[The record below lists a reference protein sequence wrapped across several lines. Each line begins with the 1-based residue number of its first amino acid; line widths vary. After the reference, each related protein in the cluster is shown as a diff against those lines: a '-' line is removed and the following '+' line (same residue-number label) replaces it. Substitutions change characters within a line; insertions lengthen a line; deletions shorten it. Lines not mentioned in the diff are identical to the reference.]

1 MSFTF
6 CLFFAQFVT
15 TAHFSP
21 SIDYCWGKISLR
33 GPNDTLT
40 KFVQYLQSIML
51 NKKKYESIF
60 CSLHQCL
67 ATASFLGCRCAKLR
81 FAKFAIDGNRRARQ
95 ARNKE
100 SKRD

>member
-51 NKKKYESIF
+51 NKKKSMKAFFVRSI
-60 CSLHQCL
+60 SV
-67 ATASFLGCRCAKLR
+67 SRPRR
-81 FAKFAIDGNRRARQ
+81 FSGVDVQN
-95 ARNKE
+95 
-100 SKRD
+100 